1 MTEAEFGV
9 IGCVLIDND
18 VLNSIWRTLK
28 PEMFSSDFAQD
39 TYKEMLAMYDR
50 NESIDPMSLSM
61 ALENHKYTQEQ
72 ISELMKSCIT
82 GTITSTMVKSYA
94 DAVAKEYKSR
104 TVHDM
109 YQKSSLK
116 PCDIGDTISDLLT
129 RLEHLQEGK
138 EVKLKPIEQI

>member
-72 ISELMKSCIT
+72 ISELMKSCIS
-82 GTITSTMVKSYA
+82 GTITSTMVK
-94 DAVAKEYKSR
+94 VMPMRLRKN
-104 TVHDM
+104 
-109 YQKSSLK
+109 
-116 PCDIGDTISDLLT
+116 T
-129 RLEHLQEGK
+129 RREWFGK
-138 EVKLKPIEQI
+138 CTRNPV

>member
-50 NESIDPMSLSM
+50 NENIDPMSLSM

-94 DAVAKEYKSR
+94 DAVAKEYKARMVRR
-104 TVHDM
+104 TDTAPPPGRHCNGPGAAHPAP
-109 YQKSSLK
+109 KRFSSAHT
-116 PCDIGDTISDLLT
+116 PAH
-129 RLEHLQEGK
+129 R
-138 EVKLKPIEQI
+138 

>member
-50 NESIDPMSLSM
+50 NESIDPMSLSNGN
-61 ALENHKYTQEQ
+61 LKIHKYTQEQ
-72 ISELMKSCIT
+72 ISELNEILYFGNNSLQLWL
-82 GTITSTMVKSYA
+82 KSYA
-94 DAVAKEYKSR
+94 DAVAKEYKAR
-104 TVHDM
+104 MVREM

-116 PCDIGDTISDLLT
+116 PCDN
-129 RLEHLQEGK
+129 
-138 EVKLKPIEQI
+138 